1 MKINVRMNHTKDMKY
16 ANVQKK
22 DEQESKHNRKS
33 VNGGSLFQNQGTE
46 QVIAHKRKLAQEKAV
61 RLMSRAWE
69 KDKKSTQEIQ
79 NKQEQIAEKTERNAQ
94 RSSQLKDLEIQK
106 NALRE
111 EYGIEPDSQEQKDL
125 ELLEKYQNYRQGS
138 VTEAFSEDEIA
149 RLKELQTL
157 PMTEYQK
164 QVLSL
169 NNTANQLKSEMNS
182 DTAAMQGLTDAIREE
197 QINQLGSQDMANA
210 KEAAEA
216 VVEAANQEIAGLLI
230 EEARNHI
237 DETMEESKKQAEE
250 EAEKKEEE
258 EEKLEKAKEKRE
270 ETEEL
275 VQGEMEVEQLEL
287 NQHVQRESDR
297 YTKEAQKT
305 IKKMIKQQNLMEED
319 LKGIEIDFDF

>member
-1 MKINVRMNHTKDMKY
+1 MKINVRMNHTKDTKY
-16 ANVQKK
+16 ANVRKK
-22 DEQESKHNRKS
+22 EEQESKRNRKS
-33 VNGGSLFQNQGTE
+33 VNGGAMFQNQGTE
-46 QVIAHKRKLAQEKAV
+46 QVIARKRKLAQEKAA
-61 RLMSRAWE
+61 RLISRAWE

-106 NALRE
+106 NALQE

-138 VTEAFSEDEIA
+138 VAEAFSEDEIA
-149 RLKELQTL
+149 RLKELQNL
-157 PMTEYQK
+157 PMTDYQK
-164 QVLSL
+164 EVLSL
-169 NNTANQLKSEMNS
+169 NNTANQLKSEMDS
-182 DTAAMQGLTDAIREE
+182 DTTAMQGLTDAIREE
-197 QINQLGSQDMANA
+197 QMNRLGSQDMANA
-210 KEAAEA
+210 KEATEA
-216 VVEAANQEIAGLLI
+216 VMEAATQEIMGLLI

-250 EAEKKEEE
+250 AAEKKEEE

-297 YTKEAQKT
+297 YTREAQKT
-305 IKKMIKQQNLMEED
+305 IKKMIKQQNLMDED